1 MLGALIIVFR
11 EVIEA
16 GLIVGIVLAASR
28 EIAGSKG
35 TVALGVAAG
44 VAGSVVVAIFA
55 GAITEAFA
63 GAGQEL
69 FDAAVLGTAVVML
82 TWHNVWMAR
91 HSREI
96 VSDMKNVG
104 AAVSAG
110 TRPLAALG
118 IVVGLAVLREGSE
131 VVLFLSGVFASGTT
145 AWQVAIGGLLGILGG
160 AAFSA
165 LTYFGLLTIPL
176 RHIFGVTSILIAL
189 LAAGMAA
196 QAVQYLDAGGFVTVL
211 GNQLWDTSPILP
223 QNNLVGRVLHTLI
236 GYTDRPTELQLIAYL
251 ATLVIMMALMRL
263 ARPPVARVESK
274 PEPLESKLEV

>member
-16 GLIVGIVLAASR
+16 GLIIGIVLAASR
-28 EIAGSKG
+28 EIAGSKRW
-35 TVALGVAAG
+35 VARGVLAG
-44 VAGSVVVAIFA
+44 VAGSFVVAIFA
-55 GAITEAFA
+55 GAISDAFA

-69 FDAAVLGTAVVML
+69 FNAGVLCAAVVML

-96 VSDMKNVG
+96 VRDMKNVG

-110 TRPLAALG
+110 QKPLAALA

-131 VVLFLSGVFASGTT
+131 VVLFLSGILASGTSGMS
-145 AWQVAIGGLLGILGG
+145 VLVGGLLGILSG

-165 LTYFGLLTIPL
+165 LTYYGLLAIPL

-196 QAVQYLDAGGFVTVL
+196 QAAQFLDAAGLVTVL
-211 GNQLWDTSPILP
+211 GRQLWDTSGVLP
-223 QNNLVGRVLHTLI
+223 QDGIAGRVLHTLI
-236 GYTDRPTELQLIAYL
+236 GYNDRPTELQLLVYV
-251 ATLVIMMALMRL
+251 ATLIVMMALMRI
-263 ARPPVARVESK
+263 ARPQAATRVAA
-274 PEPLESKLEV
+274 